1 MIAGPPAQMLKTR
14 QQQSIYELDCDTGQV
29 DLYLFDFDNTL
40 YGYDF
45 RQRLPTLA
53 RLTGAS
59 QYHLAKTWWVGGY
72 ESHADHG
79 GYRTVSDYLNAWQEV
94 TGVELTLAQWREA
107 RAAAMTPS
115 PGSAEVLREA
125 ASAGTMSLLSNNNY
139 LFKSSLPV
147 LASDLARVVG
157 GNDLMSSD
165 LGVTKPHPE
174 IYLAAL
180 AKFGSAPENTFFA
193 DDSKR
198 NVAAAASL
206 GINAF
211 LVPQLETRM
220 PDTPALLAAVRAFRD
235 R

>member
-1 MIAGPPAQMLKTR
+1 M
-14 QQQSIYELDCDTGQV
+14 

-72 ESHADHG
+72 ESRADRG
-79 GYRTVSDYLNAWQEV
+79 EYTTVSEYLNAWREV
-94 TGVELTLAQWREA
+94 TGFELTLGQWREA
-107 RAAAMTPS
+107 RAAAMTKS

-125 ASAGTMSLLSNNNY
+125 AAAGTMSLLSNNNY

-147 LASDLARVVG
+147 LASELARIVG

-180 AKFGSAPENTFFA
+180 ARFGAEPRNTFFA
-193 DDSKR
+193 DDSKH
-198 NVAAAASL
+198 NVAAAAAL
-206 GINAF
+206 GISAF
-211 LVPQLETRM
+211 LVPQLENRM
-220 PDTPALLAAVRAFRD
+220 PDTPALLAAVREFRD